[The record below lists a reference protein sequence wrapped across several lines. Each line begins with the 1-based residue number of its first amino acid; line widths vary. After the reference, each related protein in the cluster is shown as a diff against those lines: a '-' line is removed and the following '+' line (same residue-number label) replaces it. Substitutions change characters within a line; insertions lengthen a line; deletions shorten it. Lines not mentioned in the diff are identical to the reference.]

1 MKLDHINLTVSD
13 VVKASS
19 FLKKH
24 FGYRDMFEDNNAGMV
39 ALEDGSGLSVLL
51 MKGSN
56 ANYPKYFHVGFDVET
71 EENVN
76 AFHQKLVAD
85 GMEIDPPEQEA
96 WGSYTFNFK
105 IPGGDFTIEV
115 ACTTGD
121 WA

>member
-1 MKLDHINLTVSD
+1 MRLDHINLTVEN
-13 VVKASS
+13 VVEASN

-24 FGYRDMFEDNNAGMV
+24 FGYRDIFEDNNAGMA
-39 ALEDGSGLSVLL
+39 ALEDGSGLNVLL

-56 ANYPKYFHVGFDVET
+56 ASYPKYFHVGFDAET

-85 GMEIDPPEQEA
+85 GMEIDPPEHEA

-105 IPGGDFTIEV
+105 CPGGDFTIEV
-115 ACTTGD
+115 ACATGD